1 MKKTNYLKLVVN
13 FVPIILLFLLVT
25 YTPEFVKFSHTIL
38 GKAFAV
44 ILILFYVSLDIILG
58 LFVCAL
64 VIFYYQTDYVESFNN
79 MLNED
84 FTEKL
89 EGEEKEKNESEE
101 IGENEES
108 EKSEKNK
115 DKDNIEQ
122 IKKVKK
128 VETPIE
134 TTESFETLEDAYPLA
149 PTTEIS
155 YDKSVDNFRKEHC
168 KKGHLINKGQIVKPE
183 MAQHVYP
190 IIQENNFKKCNIC
203 DPLCDFQI
211 NDKRIIDEANLTT
224 PKSSNDMFEKVWI
237 NLRTTTEPTNY
248 ES

>member
-44 ILILFYVSLDIILG
+44 ILILFYVKLDLILG

-79 MLNED
+79 MLNEG
-84 FTEKL
+84 FTEKM
-89 EGEEKEKNESEE
+89 EGEKEE
-101 IGENEES
+101 
-108 EKSEKNK
+108 
-115 DKDNIEQ
+115 
-122 IKKVKK
+122 K
-128 VETPIE
+128 VEDKEQVEVEKGEKPIE

-149 PTTEIS
+149 PTTEIE
-155 YDKSVDNFRKEHC
+155 YDKKVDNFRKEHC

-183 MAQHVYP
+183 MAEHVYP
-190 IIQENNFKKCNIC
+190 IITQDDFNKCNIC
-203 DPLCDFQI
+203 DPSCDFEI
-211 NDKRIIDEANLTT
+211 NDKRILAEADLTN

-237 NLRTTTEPTNY
+237 NLRTTTEQIMNRNQ
-248 ES
+248 